1 MSNRMFIPLNIA
13 QGNGKATDVA
23 WRRFFEMARGSALE
37 WGAVQDVL
45 EVCGRRHVARGERW
59 GQHKLPDR
67 IVAMLKRLGQRGY
80 TVGEQPAENGIG
92 RIDTDTDSDPDAD
105 KP

>member
-1 MSNRMFIPLNIA
+1 MSPEANA
-13 QGNGKATDVA
+13 
-23 WRRFFEMARGSALE
+23 
-37 WGAVQDVL
+37 GAS
-45 EVCGRRHVARGERW
+45 
-59 GQHKLPDR
+59 KLPDR

-92 RIDTDTDSDPDAD
+92 RIDTDSDPDAD